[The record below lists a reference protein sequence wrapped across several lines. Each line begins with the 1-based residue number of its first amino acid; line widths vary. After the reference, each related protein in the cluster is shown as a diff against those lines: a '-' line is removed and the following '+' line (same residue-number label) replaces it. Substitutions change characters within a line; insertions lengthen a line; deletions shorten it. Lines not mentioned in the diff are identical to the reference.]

1 MQGFW
6 LLHCALCLPGFLEV
20 GRGGSQG
27 LVHADS
33 GHGSQLLETGPERD
47 LLCPVV
53 APGLLS
59 QQVSRQRGGKSHGC
73 EVSVDLGSERTGSFR
88 YQ

>member
-6 LLHCALCLPGFLEV
+6 LLHSALCLPGFLEV
-20 GRGGSQG
+20 GGKGSQG
-27 LVHADS
+27 LVHGDS
-33 GHGSQLLETGPERD
+33 GHGSQLLEIGPEQD

-59 QQVSRQRGGKSHGC
+59 QQVSTQRGRESRGC
-73 EVSVDLGSERTGSFR
+73 EVPVGLGSERTGSFR